1 MTFAVTTP
9 VILVALIMIGM
20 YAGTQAISGTLARR
34 RADRYN
40 RATTREEIEA
50 LEPPGTVYD
59 PETRLCHP
67 PDGGLPYHRG
77 QMMVG

>member
-1 MTFAVTTP
+1 MTTP
-9 VILVALIMIGM
+9 MILAVLLLIGM
-20 YAGTQAISGTLARR
+20 YAGTMAIGGWQAQREC
-34 RADRYN
+34 DRYN
-40 RATTREEIEA
+40 RATTKEEIEA

-77 QMMVG
+77 EMMVRW